1 MKKLVTVLVILIL
14 IPMVTAIMFKR
25 VPPAVIGVKQSQ
37 WGGGILHQDYA
48 TGFHLGISGYHK
60 WHFLPA
66 TTHFV
71 HFTGARGNIS
81 SSTDTYEDPLSV
93 RTSDNNLIT
102 YEVSI
107 AYRIKP
113 NEAWQIVSEG
123 LKLQYRERVNSRV
136 TSFLRDQ
143 LPKLSSEDLQITDR
157 RMELVE
163 EVLPQLSADLAEF
176 HCMAESILIRRFS
189 FQPEYES
196 KLQDKQ
202 FLRQKALLDVA
213 QTRVAEEEKVVNLIE
228 RKIVAAEKALDQE
241 WEKSIQIK
249 RSEYDVLVATINGAA
264 EVYAAETMGEGD
276 AEKMISAANGNLAV
290 EKAEALRN
298 ELRTAALNSE
308 GGRILL
314 ALKAAENLQMRKV
327 ILNSDDPE
335 VPKILDLG
343 QLTRMLVG
351 GDLSPK

>member
-1 MKKLVTVLVILIL
+1 MKKLVTILVVLIL
-14 IPMVTAIMFKR
+14 IPLVTAIMFKR

-37 WGGGILHQDYA
+37 WGGGILHQDYG

-66 TTHFV
+66 TTHFI
-71 HFTGARGNIS
+71 HFTGSQGNTRTE
-81 SSTDTYEDPLSV
+81 TDSYEDPLSV

-107 AYRIKP
+107 SYRIKK
-113 NEAWQIVSEG
+113 NEAWKIVSEG
-123 LKLQYRERVNSRV
+123 LKIQYRDRVNSRV

-143 LPKLSSEDLQITDR
+143 LPKLSSEDLQLTDSR
-157 RMELVE
+157 TALVI
-163 EVLPQLSADLAEF
+163 EVLPQLTADLEEF
-176 HCMAESILIRRFS
+176 HCAAESILIRRFA

-213 QTRVAEEEKVVNLIE
+213 QTKVAEEEKIVNLIE
-228 RKIVAAEKALDQE
+228 RKIAAEEKALDQD
-241 WEKSIQIK
+241 WEKRIQTK
-249 RSEYDVLVATINGAA
+249 RSEYDVLLATIVA
-264 EVYAAETMGEGD
+264 EAQVYATETMAEGD
-276 AEKMISAANGNLAV
+276 AESVISAANGNLAI

-314 ALKAAENLQMRKV
+314 ALTAAENLNMRRV
-327 ILNSDDPE
+327 TLNSDDPD
-335 VPKILDLG
+335 VPKILDIA

-351 GDLSPK
+351 GDLIKK